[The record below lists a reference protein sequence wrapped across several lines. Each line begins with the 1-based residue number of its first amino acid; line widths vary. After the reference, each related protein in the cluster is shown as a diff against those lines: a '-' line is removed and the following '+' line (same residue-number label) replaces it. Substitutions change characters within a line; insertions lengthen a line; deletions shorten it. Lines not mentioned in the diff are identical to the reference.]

1 MWRNL
6 NFLFPRMLYMT
17 SLVENGPVVLEKK
30 ILWLSNLNP
39 LHPRMF
45 CAKTGQIGPVVR
57 KKKMKIRKVYR
68 QKDRQTDGRT
78 KDNLSVKLTKFE
90 STKIESCYCY
100 LRVQFLSI
108 WSFHL
113 KDHCL
118 KTWWKNKK
126 TRKIKILLI
135 VWPIC
140 VLICFKS
147 YTNKYECSKLNTYL
161 VKLFLSEWG
170 YCVYIEIPLKLSS
183 PPPLTF
189 RAL

>member
-1 MWRNL
+1 
-6 NFLFPRMLYMT
+6 MT

-108 WSFHL
+108 
-113 KDHCL
+113 
-118 KTWWKNKK
+118 
-126 TRKIKILLI
+126 
-135 VWPIC
+135 
-140 VLICFKS
+140 
-147 YTNKYECSKLNTYL
+147 
-161 VKLFLSEWG
+161 
-170 YCVYIEIPLKLSS
+170 
-183 PPPLTF
+183 
-189 RAL
+189 